1 MTAYPTLGFD
11 PVDSDEATCLDVA
24 RELREATGRLGDV
37 DRVLGGGTGEAAW
50 QGRTAD
56 AYRESVGHELR
67 PRVSEAYLAFSAA
80 SSAFDGFANA
90 LPGYRR
96 RAEALER
103 AASAAAD
110 RVDDALG
117 AMRSL
122 VDPGPAA
129 TPEAFADHAERQRCL
144 ATDLG
149 TAQGELQGLR
159 DEAQRLRTEVEGHA
173 GDVASAFDTASRTA
187 PDEPGFWERA
197 GDFISDAVDKLG
209 EAFDWFME
217 NLAPLLQKLARVIGA
232 IATILSI
239 VAFVVG
245 FVFPPAFALAGT
257 LATVAKVASFVDL
270 GIQGLRVL
278 HGEDGALQGF
288 LLQGAGMAAG
298 FGLARAL
305 GPIAV
310 NTDDILRGGMYT
322 PVLAGIS
329 VGTGGGGATA
339 TAAMTVSPDFFN
351 ALTYWGI
358 SAYRELDG
366 SFSTLDEELR

>member
-1 MTAYPTLGFD
+1 MNSYPTLGFD
-11 PVDSDEATCLDVA
+11 PVDSDEGTCLDVA

-37 DRVLGGGTGEAAW
+37 DRVLGGTGASVW
-50 QGRTAD
+50 QGRAAD
-56 AYRESVGHELR
+56 AYRDSVGHELR
-67 PRVSEAYLAFSAA
+67 PRVSEAHQAFSAA
-80 SSAFDGFANA
+80 SRAFDGFASA

-103 AASAAAD
+103 AAATAAS
-110 RVDDALG
+110 RVDDVLG

-122 VDPGPAA
+122 TDPGPAA
-129 TPEAFADHAERQRCL
+129 TPEAISDHAERQRCL
-144 ATDLG
+144 SSDLG
-149 TAQGELQGLR
+149 TAQGDLQGLR
-159 DEAQRLRTEVEGHA
+159 DDAQRLRSEVEGHA
-173 GDVASAFDTASRTA
+173 DDVASAFDTAAKSA

-305 GPIAV
+305 GPIAI
-310 NTDDILRGGMYT
+310 NTGDILRGGMYT
-322 PVLAGIS
+322 PVLAGVS
-329 VGTGGGGATA
+329 LGSGGGGATA
-339 TAAMTVSPDFFN
+339 SLAMTVSPDFFN
-351 ALTYWGI
+351 ALTYWGV

-366 SFSTLDEELR
+366 SMTTLDEELR

>member
-1 MTAYPTLGFD
+1 LIAYPTLGFD

-37 DRVLGGGTGEAAW
+37 DRVLGSGGESVW
-50 QGRTAD
+50 QGRAAD
-56 AYRESVGHELR
+56 AYRDSVGAELR
-67 PRVSEAYLAFSAA
+67 PRVSEAHQAFAAA
-80 SSAFDGFANA
+80 SRAFDGWASA

-103 AASAAAD
+103 AAAAAAQ

-117 AMRSL
+117 ALRDL

-129 TPEAFADHAERQRCL
+129 TPEAISDHAERQRGL
-144 ATDLG
+144 SSGLD
-149 TAQGELQGLR
+149 TAQTELRGLR
-159 DEAQRLRTEVEGHA
+159 DEAERLRSEVEGHA
-173 GDVASAFDTASRTA
+173 GDVAGAFDTAARTA

-197 GDFISDAVDKLG
+197 GEFISEAVDKLG

-217 NLAPLLQKLARVIGA
+217 TLAPLLQKLARVIGA
-232 IATILSI
+232 VATILSI

-278 HGEDGALQGF
+278 HGEDGAVQGF

-310 NTDDILRGGMYT
+310 NTGDILRGGMYT
-322 PVLAGIS
+322 PVLAGVS
-329 VGTGGGGATA
+329 YGTRGAGATA
-339 TAAMTVSPDFFN
+339 TAALTVSPDFFH
-351 ALTYWGI
+351 ALTYWGV

>member
-1 MTAYPTLGFD
+1 MSAYPTLGFD
-11 PVDSDEATCLDVA
+11 PVDSDEGTCLDVA
-24 RELREATGRLGDV
+24 RELREATGRLGEV
-37 DRVLGGGTGEAAW
+37 DRVLSGTGESVW
-50 QGRTAD
+50 QGRAAD
-56 AYRESVGHELR
+56 AYRDSVGQELR
-67 PRVSEAYLAFSAA
+67 PRVSEAHQAFSDA
-80 SSAFDGFANA
+80 SRAFDGFASA

-96 RAEALER
+96 RADALER
-103 AASAAAD
+103 AAATAAS
-110 RVDDALG
+110 RVDDVLG

-122 VDPGPAA
+122 ADPGPAA
-129 TPEAFADHAERQRCL
+129 TPEAISDHAERQRRL
-144 ATDLG
+144 SSDLG
-149 TAQGELQGLR
+149 SAQGDLQALR
-159 DEAQRLRTEVEGHA
+159 DDAQRLRSEVEGHA
-173 GDVASAFDTASRTA
+173 DDVASAFDTAAKSA

-310 NTDDILRGGMYT
+310 NTGDILRGGMYT
-322 PVLAGIS
+322 PVLAGVS
-329 VGTGGGGATA
+329 YGTGGAGATA
-339 TAAMTVSPDFFN
+339 SVALTVSPDFFN
-351 ALTYWGI
+351 ALTYWGV

-366 SFSTLDEELR
+366 SMSTLDEELR